1 MKEYI
6 KYIYLLLFVS
16 LFAAEVHAQ
25 VIHITGDVSK
35 TVRTLEGKGKGKE
48 ALSVPVYVFDNK
60 KDARTQANLFRTKGS
75 ELGSVVKIKSS
86 DVVTPDYDGHFE
98 ADVSATGALL
108 VINGNQVKLIEIK
121 GTQLNYDI
129 VFAAGADDAIL
140 LQGTSVYAKRK
151 GVDFVEQP
159 PLDDGPNLHWKVT
172 IGLPEDYATK
182 HSRLIFQPVALDVET
197 KDTVQH
203 LEPIVLEGF
212 QYHSNQIR
220 RKSYDYN
227 RNDSLHP

>member
-75 ELGSVVKIKSS
+75 ELGSMVLFFVGVFKL
-86 DVVTPDYDGHFE
+86 TF
-98 ADVSATGALL
+98 AMLL
-108 VINGNQVKLIEIK
+108 
-121 GTQLNYDI
+121 
-129 VFAAGADDAIL
+129 
-140 LQGTSVYAKRK
+140 
-151 GVDFVEQP
+151 
-159 PLDDGPNLHWKVT
+159 
-172 IGLPEDYATK
+172 
-182 HSRLIFQPVALDVET
+182 RLIMMVILKRMCLQQA
-197 KDTVQH
+197 H
-203 LEPIVLEGF
+203 
-212 QYHSNQIR
+212 YW
-220 RKSYDYN
+220 
-227 RNDSLHP
+227 